1 MSVVKIPRDIAVLIS
16 ACKNTP
22 AWMPIILFISLF
34 YLPVT
39 AIARESDYLP
49 QQSLNKVD
57 IKVVTEN
64 YPPYQYVDNNGVIQ
78 GCAVDLVK
86 ALFKQ
91 SGDDLKINL
100 IPWARAY
107 YLVKNFK
114 NTLIFSMARNRLR
127 EHNFHWIGKIRQEKY
142 LFWGLKSKYPQKI
155 LSESE
160 FSKSIVAVAKDT
172 TNDQMLTAMGY
183 KNLHRITENTQAIK
197 MLLNQ
202 RVNLM
207 VETEIGM
214 RKRFEKRGYDF
225 SKVKPVYKIP
235 KLDYD
240 LYIAMSSQT
249 DKQIVQS
256 FREAYSNLVQSGM
269 YADITSRCDR

>member
-1 MSVVKIPRDIAVLIS
+1 MSVFKMPHDIVVLIS
-16 ACKNTP
+16 ACKNTR
-22 AWMPIILFISLF
+22 AWMPMMLFVSFFCFPIIA
-34 YLPVT
+34 V
-39 AIARESDYLP
+39 ANEGDDLP
-49 QQSLNKVD
+49 QQLPNKVD

-64 YPPYQYVDNNGVIQ
+64 YPPYQFVDNNGVIQ

-114 NTLIFSMARNRLR
+114 NTLIFSMARNTLR
-127 EHNFHWIGKIRQEKY
+127 EHNFYWIGKIRQEKY
-142 LFWGLKSKYPQKI
+142 LFWGLKSNYPQKT
-155 LSESE
+155 LNESE
-160 FSKSIVAVAKDT
+160 FSHSIVAVAKDT
-172 TNDQMLTAMGY
+172 TNDQMLTQMGY

-225 SKVKPVYKIP
+225 SKVKAVYKIP

-240 LYIAMSSQT
+240 LYIAMSLQT

-256 FREAYSNLVQSGM
+256 FRQAYSNLVKSGS
-269 YADITSRCDR
+269 YAEIMSRCDR